1 MSDGYSNF
9 MAQYECMRCKEAG
22 FPEMWRETGD
32 GHVCKSATVK
42 TVVAQNSTT
51 ISSNSIANVKGDGS
65 VTYSEPKIDKKKPK
79 PKVKYVKLVPKMVVI
94 ECRCGG
100 NLESFGGIT
109 KGMGPTMWKHKCPN
123 CSTWYELK
131 EQAGS
136 IIYE

>member
-1 MSDGYSNF
+1 MSKRSVITGEAVMSDFVTVSASN
-9 MAQYECMRCKEAG
+9 
-22 FPEMWRETGD
+22 TGEPNKMYA
-32 GHVCKSATVK
+32 HT
-42 TVVAQNSTT
+42 
-51 ISSNSIANVKGDGS
+51 SIYV
-65 VTYSEPKIDKKKPK
+65 EPVIDKKKPK

-131 EQAGS
+131 ECAGS
-136 IIYE
+136 VIYE